1 MRGVA
6 APSVREPKQ
15 QRARRTRD
23 ALLAA
28 AQRELSAKGY
38 AGATAK
44 SIALAA
50 GAATGS
56 FYQYFADKDAVLRA
70 LAEER
75 FARIADLALHVLEVE
90 GPVPSD
96 PRAEARARMRQV
108 VDAVIAYHR
117 DDPGLHAVLSER
129 RHHDASLDAMTTR
142 AERALLT
149 RMVRLLERWRHDG
162 DLEATAFVLFQ
173 LVEGSIHA
181 HCLGHPL
188 VDDERFCHA
197 LVDALV
203 RVALPA

>member
-1 MRGVA
+1 MA
-6 APSVREPKQ
+6 APSVRTPKQ
-15 QRARRTRD
+15 ERARRTRD
-23 ALLAA
+23 ALLTA

-56 FYQYFADKDAVLRA
+56 FYQYFADKDAILRA
-70 LAEER
+70 LADER
-75 FARIADLALHVLEVE
+75 FARVADLALHVLEVE
-90 GPVPSD
+90 GPVPTD
-96 PRAEARARMRQV
+96 PLAEARARMRQV
-108 VDAVIAYHR
+108 VDVVIAYHR

-142 AERALLT
+142 AERALLA

-162 DLEATAFVLFQ
+162 DHEATAFVLFQ
-173 LVEGSIHA
+173 LVEGAIHA
-181 HCLGHPL
+181 HCLGQPL